1 MAREHI
7 NAWVVCLAT
16 ASCLILLT
24 LGMASAQEQPSAS
37 QIIDA
42 LKPKGGSGVTTR
54 LLTASP
60 GSAPDRKFIDSLRN
74 RQTRLIS
81 IEERT
86 KAAEIAKAR
95 PSIDLEITFDYDSDV
110 IGLQAVPTL
119 VSLGTALRSGELKGC
134 VFLLAGHT
142 DAKGDATYNQTLS
155 ERRADAVR
163 RFLVEK
169 FSLAPENLIPIGYG
183 KSQLKNAAAPFG
195 GENRRVQ
202 IVNTEIK

>member
-1 MAREHI
+1 MPRGHTKACM
-7 NAWVVCLAT
+7 VSLGMV
-16 ASCLILLT
+16 SCLMLL
-24 LGMASAQEQPSAS
+24 AVDRAVAQEQPSAA
-37 QIIDA
+37 QILEA
-42 LKPKGGSGVTTR
+42 LKPKGNTHTTR
-54 LLTASP
+54 SLTAEP
-60 GSAPDRKFIDSLRN
+60 QQEPDRKFIDSLRN

-95 PSIDLEITFDYDSDV
+95 PSIDLEITFDYNSDV
-110 IGLQAVPTL
+110 IGPRAVPAL
-119 VSLGTALRSGELKGC
+119 VNLGAALRSGDLKGC

-142 DAKGDATYNQTLS
+142 DAKGNDSYNMDLS

-183 KSQLKNAAAPFG
+183 MTQLKNPADPFG

-202 IVNTEIK
+202 IVNTEVK

>member
-1 MAREHI
+1 MARKHA
-7 NAWVVCLAT
+7 NAWMACLAV
-16 ASCLILLT
+16 ASCLILLAVDR
-24 LGMASAQEQPSAS
+24 ASAQEQPSAA

-54 LLTASP
+54 SLTAEP
-60 GSAPDRKFIDSLRN
+60 QPAPDRNFIDSLRN

-95 PSIDLEITFDYDSDV
+95 PSIDLEITFDYNSDM
-110 IGLQAVPTL
+110 IGPNAVPTL
-119 VSLGTALRSGELKGC
+119 VNLGTALRSGELKGS

-142 DAKGDATYNQTLS
+142 DAKGNDSYNMDIS

-169 FSLAPENLIPIGYG
+169 FSLAPGNLIPIGYG
-183 KSQLKNAAAPFG
+183 MTQLKNPADPFG

-202 IVNTEIK
+202 IVNTEVK

>member
-37 QIIDA
+37 QIIEA
-42 LKPKGGSGVTTR
+42 LKPKGGSGVTKR
-54 LLTASP
+54 SLTADP
-60 GSAPDRKFIDSLRN
+60 RPAADRNFIDSLRN

-81 IEERT
+81 IEERS

-95 PSIDLEITFDYDSDV
+95 PSIDLEITFDYNSDV
-110 IGLQAVPTL
+110 IGPQAVPPL
-119 VSLGTALRSGELKGC
+119 VNLGTALRSGELKGS

-183 KSQLKNAAAPFG
+183 KSQLKNAANPYAG
-195 GENRRVQ
+195 VNRRVQ

>member
-1 MAREHI
+1 MTRKHI
-7 NAWVVCLAT
+7 NAWVICLAT
-16 ASCLILLT
+16 ASFLSLLT
-24 LGMASAQEQPSAS
+24 HTMAFAQQQPSSAQ
-37 QIIDA
+37 IIEA
-42 LKPKGGSGVTTR
+42 LTPKKPAGVTKR
-54 LLTASP
+54 SLTLDP
-60 GSAPDRKFIDSLRN
+60 RVGQDQKFIDSLRN

-95 PSIDLEITFDYDSDV
+95 PSIDLEITFDYNSDV
-110 IGLQAVPTL
+110 IGPQAVPPL
-119 VSLGTALRSGELKGC
+119 VNLGTALRSGELKGS

-169 FSLAPENLIPIGYG
+169 FSLSPENLIPIGYG
-183 KSQLKNAAAPFG
+183 KSKLKNAADPFG

>member
-1 MAREHI
+1 MERKHI
-7 NAWVVCLAT
+7 NAWAVCLAA
-16 ASCLILLT
+16 ASCLILVT
-24 LGMASAQEQPSAS
+24 FDMATAQEQPSSA
-37 QIIDA
+37 QIIEA

-54 LLTASP
+54 KLSVQPQLA
-60 GSAPDRKFIDSLRN
+60 GDRNFVDSLRN
-74 RQTRLIS
+74 RQTRMIS

-95 PSIDLEITFDYDSDV
+95 PSIDLEITFDYNSDS
-110 IGLQAVPTL
+110 IGPQAIPTL
-119 VSLGTALRSGELKGC
+119 VNLGTALRSGELKGC
-134 VFLLAGHT
+134 IYLLAGHT
-142 DAKGDATYNQTLS
+142 DAKGDDAYNQSLS

-169 FSLAPENLIPIGYG
+169 FSLAPENLIPLGYG
-183 KSQLKNAAAPFG
+183 KSQLKNAADPFG